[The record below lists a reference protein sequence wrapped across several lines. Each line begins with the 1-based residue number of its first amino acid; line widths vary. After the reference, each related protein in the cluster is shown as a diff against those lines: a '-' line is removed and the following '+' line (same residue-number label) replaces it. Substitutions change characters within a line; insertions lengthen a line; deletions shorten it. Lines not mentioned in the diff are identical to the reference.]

1 MISSFGEV
9 VHLRELVDGGDGHVG
24 VLVDVL
30 LADGAEE
37 GARHPARGLLVG
49 AEQLLDEGQAGHL
62 ADELK
67 EMFTTVNYE

>member
-1 MISSFGEV
+1 M
-9 VHLRELVDGGDGHVG
+9 G

-37 GARHPARGLLVG
+37 GARHPAPGFLVV
-49 AEQLLDEGQAGHL
+49 AEQLLDERQAGHL

-67 EMFTTVNYE
+67 EMVE